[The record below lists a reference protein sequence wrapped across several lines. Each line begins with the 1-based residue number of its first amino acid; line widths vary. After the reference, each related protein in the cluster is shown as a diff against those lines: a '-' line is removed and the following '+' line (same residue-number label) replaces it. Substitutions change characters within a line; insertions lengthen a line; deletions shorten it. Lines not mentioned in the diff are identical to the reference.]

1 MFRFGVWLA
10 SWWLYHVLLLLGFLI
25 ATYALWRAYE
35 QVRSFRLTRYY
46 AGPSLIVTAALA
58 LVAAQI
64 YTNLV
69 FDNLSQALERDTGSL
84 STHLSYLLA
93 TNLPNLTTSQ
103 ALHDPNISQAL
114 ADRVT
119 ALE

>member
-35 QVRSFRLTRYY
+35 QVRTFRLTRYY
-46 AGPSLIVTAALA
+46 AATSLIVTAALA
-58 LVAAQI
+58 LLAAQV

-69 FDNLSQALERDTGSL
+69 FQNLRDQLETDTAQSASGQPPNWPAVL
-84 STHLSYLLA
+84 QPSTA
-93 TNLPNLTTSQ
+93 TPPCMPLV
-103 ALHDPNISQAL
+103 
-114 ADRVT
+114 R
-119 ALE
+119 